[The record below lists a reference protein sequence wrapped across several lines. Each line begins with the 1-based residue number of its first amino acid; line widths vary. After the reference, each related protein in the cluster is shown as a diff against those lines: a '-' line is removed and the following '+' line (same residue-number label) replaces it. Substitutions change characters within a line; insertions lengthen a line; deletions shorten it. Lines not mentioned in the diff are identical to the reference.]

1 LIKTPGEEGD
11 RMTYIRK
18 KHGFTLVEIIISIA
32 IMGIVLMTIF
42 SFYNFGSNTFI
53 RGKDEYAAQ
62 STARLAND
70 YIFDQ
75 LRLATTASLSNS
87 NPGTLDDDYS
97 YFYVTGGQLYHYKW
111 TGTMH
116 ELRTIADS
124 IQSISFGGSSDNLV
138 VSITVKNN
146 KQVYNSESNLALP
159 NLKINPNQSITGTG
173 ISIKYS
179 KSEEFAYSGDSSS
192 SQPLSSGINNPPIGR
207 VLMSYSHQ
215 FSASGGVAPYSFSL
229 ADGSLPSGLYLNVN
243 GSLSGMPTGAGINT
257 FKVTVI
263 DSELNTDTREFS
275 ITITDLCKV
284 TFNKNASSAS
294 DPSFISNDVN
304 INQAYGSLPTV
315 TRPGKDFKGWY
326 TAASGGIEITSTSI
340 VTNPNDHTLYAQWQ

>member
-1 LIKTPGEEGD
+1 
-11 RMTYIRK
+11 MTYIRNK
-18 KHGFTLVEIIISIA
+18 LGLTLVEIIISIA

-87 NPGTLDDDYS
+87 NPGTLDDEYS

-116 ELRTIADS
+116 ELRTISDS
-124 IQSISFGGSSDNLV
+124 IQSISFAGSNDNLV
-138 VSITVKNN
+138 VGITAKYN
-146 KQVYNSESNLALP
+146 KQLYNLESNLALP
-159 NLKINPNQSITGTG
+159 NLKINPNQSISGTG

-179 KSEEFAYSGDSSS
+179 KSEDFAYSGESSS
-192 SQPLSSGINNPPIGR
+192 SLPLSSGINNPPIGR
-207 VLMSYSHQ
+207 VLLSYSHQ
-215 FSASGGVAPYSFSL
+215 FSASGGIAPYSFSIT
-229 ADGSLPSGLYLNVN
+229 DGTLTSGLFLNLD
-243 GSLSGMPTGAGINT
+243 GSLSGVPNNAGINT
-257 FKVTVI
+257 FKVTVT
-263 DSELNTDTREFS
+263 DSESNSDTREFS
-275 ITITDLCKV
+275 ITITDLCRV
-284 TFNKNASSAS
+284 TFDQNHSAAS
-294 DPSFISNDVN
+294 DPSFPYKDVN
-304 INQAYGSLPTV
+304 INQAYDNLPTV
-315 TRPGKDFKGWY
+315 TRSGKTFKGWY
-326 TAASGGIEITSTSI
+326 TASSGGTLITFTSI